1 MSLMK
6 WLKIVINS
14 NTEQHKNNKADINC
28 SKNMKKIITESQLRD
43 IIAESV
49 KKCISEL
56 SGYHPTP
63 NTDNNAWRG
72 QKRGEGDVDKNE
84 YSIYKPFQTPK
95 PIGNQKAAP
104 SNDRMKKMNEGLF
117 GPSKKE
123 KAQREKERQKRI
135 AQYQAEVDA
144 QAKQW
149 NSEQKSRF
157 PNERELYTDDE
168 WAEREQR
175 LARNAEQ
182 QRWNDRERAAKQ
194 RQADAEDEAYR
205 NKLRAFK
212 PEPYYKVYDRLG
224 KYVWNSS
231 DERAAQNYAHSIGG
245 TYELAYTKFNG

>member
-1 MSLMK
+1 MK
-6 WLKIVINS
+6 WLKIVISS
-14 NTEQHKNNKADINC
+14 NTEQHKNSKAGINY
-28 SKNMKKIITESQLRD
+28 SKDMKKIITESQLRD

-56 SGYHPTP
+56 NGYPI
-63 NTDNNAWRG
+63 
-72 QKRGEGDVDKNE
+72 QKPV
-84 YSIYKPFQTPK
+84 QTPK
-95 PIGNQKAAP
+95 PIGNQKSAP

-135 AQYQAEVDA
+135 AQYQAEMDA
-144 QAKQW
+144 QAKQR
-149 NSEQKSRF
+149 NFELKSRF

-175 LARNAEQ
+175 LAKNAEQ

-194 RQADAEDEAYR
+194 RQADAEDKAYR

-212 PEPYYKVYDRLG
+212 PEPYYKVYDRFG